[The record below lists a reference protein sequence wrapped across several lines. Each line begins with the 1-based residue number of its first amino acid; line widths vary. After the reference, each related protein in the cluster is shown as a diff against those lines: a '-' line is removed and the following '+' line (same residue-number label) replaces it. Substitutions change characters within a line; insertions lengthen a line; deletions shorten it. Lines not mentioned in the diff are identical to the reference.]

1 MSAKELPP
9 HLKQSVEASKCEY
22 RNLGKSGLRISVPVF
37 GCMSFG
43 DKRVLPWVIGE
54 DEALELLKAAYDR
67 GLNTWDT
74 ANTYSNGASEEIVG
88 KALKKFNI
96 PRHKVVILSKCR
108 WGVGEEPG
116 ARHINFKDEFA
127 ISKDYQNQYG
137 LSRTAIFNQVNA
149 SLARLDTD
157 YIDLLQI
164 HRFDDDTP
172 LEETMKALHD
182 LVQSGKVRYIGASS
196 MWATQFARMQ
206 FVAEKNNWTKFI
218 SMQNHYNLLYREEE
232 REMIRFCNDT
242 GVGII
247 PWAPLCRGHLARP
260 PAQFGATER
269 SREEKEGS
277 GELSETDQRIIGRV
291 VEIAGKHDWPMAHV
305 ALAWINQRVT
315 SPIIGF
321 SSVERIEQAIGAKGK
336 KLSDEEVNPAIN
348 VTVALKPAQARRT
361 YQLNA
366 ILTMSSS
373 IPSTQKAALIENPG
387 NDARIVIR
395 SDIPVANPQENEIL
409 VKLEFTGLCGSEIR
423 ALSGWGPYNPI
434 VGHEG
439 VGTVVKLGKEVDAGL
454 LGKRVGVK
462 WLYSACGTC
471 TICKR
476 GYANNCPKQL
486 NTGKHVPGTLQEYMI
501 ADARYV
507 TEIPDG
513 LAAEVAA
520 PLLCAGLTMAG
531 AVSKLTGY
539 AERGDWVVISGSGGG
554 LGHLGV
560 QIASRLNGLRV
571 IAVDNGE
578 PKRKLSLDSGAKHFI
593 DFASENVEERVKE
606 ITGDG
611 ASAVLVVTGSQEAF
625 IQAPSLVRNM
635 GIIVTIGLPRN
646 DFNIPLSA
654 TICSARS
661 LTVTG
666 VAVGTEE
673 QIKELLQHA
682 VEGTIAPEV
691 MVLEFEEV
699 GNVIEGLKRQEVTGR
714 VVVRIP

>member
-54 DEALELLKAAYDR
+54 DEALDLLKAAYDR

-291 VEIAGKHDWPMAHV
+291 VEVAGKHEWPMAHV

-321 SSVERIEQAIGAKGK
+321 SSVERIEQAIGARGK
-336 KLSDEEVNPAIN
+336 KLSDEEVKYLEELYQA
-348 VTVALKPAQARRT
+348 KPIA
-361 YQLNA
+361 
-366 ILTMSSS
+366 
-373 IPSTQKAALIENPG
+373 
-387 NDARIVIR
+387 
-395 SDIPVANPQENEIL
+395 
-409 VKLEFTGLCGSEIR
+409 
-423 ALSGWGPYNPI
+423 
-434 VGHEG
+434 GH
-439 VGTVVKLGKEVDAGL
+439 T
-454 LGKRVGVK
+454 
-462 WLYSACGTC
+462 
-471 TICKR
+471 
-476 GYANNCPKQL
+476 
-486 NTGKHVPGTLQEYMI
+486 
-501 ADARYV
+501 
-507 TEIPDG
+507 
-513 LAAEVAA
+513 
-520 PLLCAGLTMAG
+520 
-531 AVSKLTGY
+531 
-539 AERGDWVVISGSGGG
+539 
-554 LGHLGV
+554 
-560 QIASRLNGLRV
+560 
-571 IAVDNGE
+571 
-578 PKRKLSLDSGAKHFI
+578 
-593 DFASENVEERVKE
+593 
-606 ITGDG
+606 
-611 ASAVLVVTGSQEAF
+611 
-625 IQAPSLVRNM
+625 
-635 GIIVTIGLPRN
+635 
-646 DFNIPLSA
+646 
-654 TICSARS
+654 
-661 LTVTG
+661 
-666 VAVGTEE
+666 
-673 QIKELLQHA
+673 
-682 VEGTIAPEV
+682 
-691 MVLEFEEV
+691 
-699 GNVIEGLKRQEVTGR
+699 
-714 VVVRIP
+714 

>member
-1 MSAKELPP
+1 MSSNEVPP
-9 HLKQSVEASKCEY
+9 QLKASLESSKCEY

-54 DEALELLKAAYDR
+54 EEALDLLKAAYDR

-74 ANTYSNGASEEIVG
+74 ANVYSNGVSEEIVG

-96 PRHKVVILSKCR
+96 PRHKVIILSKCR
-108 WGVGEEPG
+108 WAVGEEPG
-116 ARHINFKDEFA
+116 ARHIFYKPEFEA
-127 ISKDYQNQYG
+127 SKDYQNQYG
-137 LSRTAIFNQVNA
+137 LSRAAIFNQVEA
-149 SLARLDTD
+149 SLKRLDTD

-164 HRFDDDTP
+164 HRYDEITP

-206 FVAEKNNWTKFI
+206 FVAEKNGWTQFI

-232 REMIRFCNDT
+232 REMIRYCNDT

-260 PAQFGATER
+260 PAQFGSTDR
-269 SREEKEGS
+269 SKGEKESS
-277 GELSETDQRIIGRV
+277 GELSEVDNKIIGRV
-291 VEIAGKHDWPMAHV
+291 MEIAEKHEWPMAHV
-305 ALAWINQRVT
+305 ALAWINQRIT

-321 SSVERIEQAIGAKGK
+321 SSVERIEQAV
-336 KLSDEEVNPAIN
+336 S
-348 VTVALKPAQARRT
+348 AREF
-361 YQLNA
+361 
-366 ILTMSSS
+366 TMSIS
-373 IPSTQKAALIENPG
+373 IPLVQKAAVIENPG
-387 NDARIVIR
+387 DDARVVIR
-395 SDIPVANPQENEIL
+395 SDIPVGKPGKNEVLI
-409 VKLEFTGLCGSEIR
+409 KLSFTGVCGSEIR
-423 ALSGWGPYNPI
+423 ALSGWGAYDSI

-439 VGTVVKLGKEVDAGL
+439 IGTVVKLGQDVGATL
-454 LGKRVGVK
+454 LNKRVGVK
-462 WLYSACGTC
+462 WLYSACGMC

-476 GYANNCPKQL
+476 GYHNNCPKQL

-501 ADARYV
+501 ADARHV
-507 TEIPDG
+507 TEIPDDIPG
-513 LAAEVAA
+513 EVAA

-531 AVSKLTGY
+531 AVSKLVGY
-539 AERGDWVVISGSGGG
+539 ADKGDWVVISGSGGG

-571 IAVDNGE
+571 IAVDTGDT
-578 PKRKLSLDSGAKHFI
+578 RRQLSLESGAKHFI
-593 DFASENVEERVKE
+593 DFNMEDVEERVRE
-606 ITGDG
+606 LTEEG
-611 ASAVLVVTGSQEAF
+611 AAAVLVVTASREAF

-635 GIIVTIGLPRN
+635 GIIVNIGLPQN
-646 DFNIPLSA
+646 DFTIPLSA

-666 VAVGTEE
+666 VAVGTEN
-673 QIKELLQHA
+673 QLDELLQHA
-682 VEGTIAPEV
+682 VEGTIVPDV
-691 MVLEFEEV
+691 KVLEFEQV
-699 GNVIEGLKRQEVTGR
+699 GQVIRDLQKQKVTGR
-714 VVVRIP
+714 IVVRLS

>member
-1 MSAKELPP
+1 MSTKELPP
-9 HLKQSVEASKCEY
+9 HLKQSLEASKCEY

-96 PRHKVVILSKCR
+96 PRNKVVILSKCR

-137 LSRTAIFNQVNA
+137 LSRAAIFNQVNA

-157 YIDLLQI
+157 YLDLLQI

-172 LEETMKALHD
+172 IEETMKALHD

-206 FVAEKNNWTKFI
+206 FVAEKNGWTKFI

-269 SREEKEGS
+269 SKEEKEGS
-277 GELSETDQRIIGRV
+277 GELSETDQKIIGRV
-291 VEIAGKHDWPMAHV
+291 VEVAEKHSWPMAHV

-321 SSVERIEQAIGAKGK
+321 SSVERIEQAIGARGK
-336 KLSDEEVNPAIN
+336 KLSDEEPGGTSKLN
-348 VTVALKPAQARRT
+348 V
-361 YQLNA
+361 
-366 ILTMSSS
+366 IFTMSSS
-373 IPSTQKAALIENPG
+373 IPSTQKAALITNPG
-387 NDARIVIR
+387 NDARIIIR
-395 SDIPVANPQENEIL
+395 SDIPVGNPGENEIL
-409 VKLEFTGLCGSEIR
+409 VKLGFTGLCGSEIR

-439 VGTVVKLGKEVDAGL
+439 VGTVVKLGKEVDASL
-454 LGKRVGVK
+454 LNKQVGVK

-471 TICKR
+471 AICKK

-486 NTGKHVPGTLQEYMI
+486 NTGKHVPGTLQEYVI

-513 LAAEVAA
+513 LAGEVAA

-531 AVSKLTGY
+531 AVSKLKGY
-539 AERGDWVVISGSGGG
+539 AERGDWVIISGSGGG

-571 IAVDNGE
+571 IAVDTGE
-578 PKRKLSLDSGAKHFI
+578 SRRKLSLDSGAEHFI
-593 DFASENVEERVKE
+593 DFETENVEAKVKE
-606 ITGDG
+606 ITGEG

-625 IQAPSLVRNM
+625 IQAPSLVQNM

-646 DFNIPLSA
+646 DFTIPLSA

-673 QIKELLQHA
+673 QMEELLQHA
-682 VEGTIAPEV
+682 LEGTIVPEV
-691 MVLEFEEV
+691 KVLEFEEV

-714 VVVRIP
+714 IVVRLP

>member
-1 MSAKELPP
+1 MSAKQLPP
-9 HLKQSVEASKCEY
+9 RLKESVEASKCEY

-43 DKRVLPWVIGE
+43 DKRAIPWVIGE

-96 PRHKVVILSKCR
+96 PRHKVVILTKCR
-108 WGVGEEPG
+108 WAVGEEPG
-116 ARHINFKDEFA
+116 VRHLNFKDEFA

-137 LSRTAIFNQVNA
+137 LSRTAIFNQVKA

-206 FVAEKNNWTKFI
+206 FVAEKNNWTKFV

-260 PAQFGATER
+260 PAQFGTTER
-269 SREEKEGS
+269 SRQEKEGS

-291 VEIAGKHDWPMAHV
+291 VEVAGKHEWPMAHV

-321 SSVERIEQAIGAKGK
+321 SSVERIEQAIGARGK
-336 KLSDEEVNPAIN
+336 TLSDEEPGETI
-348 VTVALKPAQARRT
+348 
-361 YQLNA
+361 QLDV
-366 ILTMSSS
+366 IFTMSSS
-373 IPSTQKAALIENPG
+373 IPSVQKAALIENPG
-387 NDARIVIR
+387 DDARIIIQ
-395 SDIPVANPQENEIL
+395 SDLPVGDPGENEIL
-409 VKLEFTGLCGSEIR
+409 VKLEFTGLCGSEVR
-423 ALSGWGPYNPI
+423 ALSGWGPYNSI

-439 VGTVVKLGKEVDAGL
+439 VGKVVKLGKDVDASL
-454 LGKRVGVK
+454 LNKRVGVK
-462 WLYSACGTC
+462 WLYSACGIC

-476 GYANNCPKQL
+476 GHPNNCPKQL
-486 NTGKHVPGTLQEYMI
+486 NTGKHVPGTLQWYMI

-513 LAAEVAA
+513 LAGEVAA

-531 AVSKLTGY
+531 AVSKLKGY
-539 AERGDWVVISGSGGG
+539 AGKGDWVVISGSGGG

-571 IAVDNGE
+571 IAVDTGE
-578 PKRKLSLDSGAKHFI
+578 PRRKLSLDSGAEHFI
-593 DFASENVEERVKE
+593 DFASENVEERVRE
-606 ITGDG
+606 ITGEG

-673 QIKELLQHA
+673 QMKELLQHTL
-682 VEGTIAPEV
+682 EGTIVPKV
-691 MVLEFEEV
+691 MVLDFEQV
-699 GNVIEGLKRQEVTGR
+699 GDVIEGLKRQEITGR
-714 VVVRIP
+714 IVVRIP